1 MEELRQHWRD
11 AGYYTGTTLADEIG
25 AAARRLGPTPVIFH
39 SAERPAVTSLAEL
52 YERGLVVAGALQ
64 QLGVQL
70 GGTVAIQVPNW
81 AEGAIAHLAATLCGA
96 TMLPIV
102 GIYGPAE
109 VGFILRE
116 SRAAVLIIPAHARSR
131 DYTAMLADLGPV
143 PDLRAV
149 VVIGGSHTDGTI
161 SWDSLG
167 SLSGSFAPPATVSSD
182 RCLLVYTSGT
192 TAQPKG
198 VQHSHDSLLAEL
210 RSMAVL
216 RQAGPSFVHLAV
228 LPSGHVAGVLGLL
241 RALVHGTRSVFMDAW
256 DPVAAA
262 GLIEQHAVTSSVGAP
277 VHLMGLLD
285 AAERSGRN
293 LGTLAEYMT
302 GAASVPA
309 AVIERAGQAG
319 IAAYRCYGSSE
330 HPTISSGEPG
340 DPAVKRASTD
350 GRIVP
355 GTEVRIVDDEG
366 SVLTTGQAGEITCRG
381 PEQFMGYLDPGLNRD
396 IYVGDHWLRTGDI
409 GFIDADG
416 YLTVTDRKK
425 DIIVRGGENI
435 SSQEIEEVTL
445 THPLILD
452 AAAVAAP
459 DDRLGERV
467 CVFAVARPETAPTL
481 ADLREH
487 FRAAGLARQKA
498 PELLVLVSE
507 LPRTPAGKV
516 QKFVLRDQ
524 LRPK

>member
-1 MEELRQHWRD
+1 MDKLRQRWSD
-11 AGYYTGTTLADEIG
+11 AGYYTGTTLADEIS
-25 AAARRLGPTPVIFH
+25 AAAQRLGSTPVIFH
-39 SAERPAVTSLAEL
+39 SAERPAVTHLAEL
-52 YERGLVVAGALQ
+52 YEQSLVVARALQ
-64 QLGVQL
+64 QLGL
-70 GGTVAIQVPNW
+70 RPGGTVAIQVPNW
-81 AEGAIAHLAATLCGA
+81 AEGAIAHVATTLCGA

-109 VGFILRE
+109 VGFILRQ
-116 SRAAVLIIPAHARSR
+116 SRAAILVIPARARSR
-131 DYTAMLADLGPV
+131 DYTAMLADLGPL
-143 PDLRAV
+143 PDLHAV
-149 VVIGGSHTDGTI
+149 VVIGGSHVDGTI
-161 SWDSLG
+161 SWDSLS
-167 SLSGSFAPPATVSSD
+167 SLSGRFTRPAIAGSD

-192 TAQPKG
+192 TADPKG
-198 VQHSHDSLLAEL
+198 VQHSHDTLLAEL
-210 RSMAVL
+210 RSMAVI

-241 RALVHGTRSVFMDAW
+241 RTLVHGTRSVFMDAW
-256 DPVAAA
+256 DPAAA
-262 GLIEQHAVTSSVGAP
+262 AELIEQYAVTSSVGAP
-277 VHLMGLLD
+277 VHLMSLLD
-285 AAERSGRN
+285 AAERTGRS

-309 AVIERAGQAG
+309 AVIERAERAG

-330 HPTISSGEPG
+330 HPTISSGEPA

-350 GRIVP
+350 GRVVP

-366 SVLTTGQAGEITCRG
+366 AVLATGQAGEITCRG

-396 IYVGDHWLRTGDI
+396 LYVGEGWLRTGDI
-409 GFIDADG
+409 GFIDTDG

-435 SSQEIEEVTL
+435 SSKEIEEVML
-445 THPLILD
+445 THPLVLD

-467 CVFAVARPETAPTL
+467 CVFVVARPGTAPTL
-481 ADLREH
+481 ADLQEH

-498 PELLVLVSE
+498 PEMLIRVDE

-524 LRPK
+524 LGPR

>member
-1 MEELRQHWRD
+1 MAVLRQRWHD
-11 AGYYTGTTLADEIG
+11 AGYYTGTTLADEISS
-25 AAARRLGPTPVIFH
+25 ARQRLGSTPVVFH
-39 SAERPAVTSLAEL
+39 STERPAVTSLAEL
-52 YERGLVVAGALQ
+52 YDQSLVVAGALQ
-64 QLGVQL
+64 QLGVRP
-70 GGTVAIQVPNW
+70 GATVAIQVPNW
-81 AEGAIAHLAATLCGA
+81 AEGAIAHIAAILCGA
-96 TMLPIV
+96 TMLPVV

-116 SRAAVLIIPAHARSR
+116 SRATALIIPAHARSR

-143 PDLRAV
+143 PDLHAV
-149 VVIGGSHTDGTI
+149 VVIGGSPVDGTI

-167 SLSGSFAPPATVSSD
+167 SLSGRFTQPQVASSD

-192 TAQPKG
+192 TAKPKG

-210 RSMAVL
+210 RSMAVI
-216 RQAGPSFVHLAV
+216 RPADPSFVHLAV
-228 LPSGHVAGVLGLL
+228 LPSGHVAGVLGLM

-256 DPVAAA
+256 DPAAA
-262 GLIEQHAVTSSVGAP
+262 AELIERYAVTSSVGAP
-277 VHLMGLLD
+277 VHLMSLLD
-285 AAERSGRN
+285 AAERTGRS

-309 AVIERAGQAG
+309 AVIERAERAG

-330 HPTISSGEPG
+330 HPTISCGEPG

-355 GTEVRIVDDEG
+355 GTEVRIVDDDDG
-366 SVLTTGQAGEITCRG
+366 VLAAGQAGEITCRG
-381 PEQFMGYLDPGLNRD
+381 PEQFMGYLDPALNRG
-396 IYVGDHWLRTGDI
+396 IYHGEGWLRTGDI

-435 SSQEIEEVTL
+435 SAKEIEEVVL
-445 THPLILD
+445 THPLVLD

-467 CVFAVARPETAPTL
+467 CVFVVAQPGTAPTL
-481 ADLREH
+481 ADLQEH
-487 FRAAGLARQKA
+487 FRMAGLARQKA
-498 PELLVLVSE
+498 PEVLIQVDE

-516 QKFVLRDQ
+516 QKFVLRDR
-524 LRPK
+524 LGPR

>member
-1 MEELRQHWRD
+1 VKDLRQHWRD
-11 AGYYTGTTLADEIG
+11 AGYYTGTTLADEISAG
-25 AAARRLGPTPVIFH
+25 AQRFGSTPVIFH

-52 YERGLVVAGALQ
+52 YEQSLIVAGALQ
-64 QLGVQL
+64 HLGVRP
-70 GGTVAIQVPNW
+70 GDTVAIQVPNW
-81 AEGAIAHLAATLCGA
+81 AEGAIAHVAAALCGA
-96 TMLPIV
+96 TMLPVV

-109 VGFILRE
+109 VGFILRQ
-116 SRAAVLIIPAHARSR
+116 SRAAILVIPARARSR
-131 DYTAMLADLGPV
+131 DYAAMLADLGPL

-149 VVIGGSHTDGTI
+149 VVIGGSRVDGTV
-161 SWDSLG
+161 SWSSLA
-167 SLSGSFAPPATVSSD
+167 SLSGGFVRPVIAASD

-192 TAQPKG
+192 TAEPKG
-198 VQHSHDSLLAEL
+198 VQHSHDGLLAEL

-256 DPVAAA
+256 DPAAAA
-262 GLIEQHAVTSSVGAP
+262 GLVEQHAVTSSVGAP

-285 AAERSGRN
+285 AAERTGRS
-293 LGTLAEYMT
+293 LSTLAEYMT

-309 AVIERAGQAG
+309 AVIERAEQAG

-340 DPAVKRASTD
+340 DPAVKRANTD
-350 GRIVP
+350 GRVVP
-355 GTEVRIVDDEG
+355 GTEVRIVDDAG
-366 SVLTTGQAGEITCRG
+366 RPLSAGQVGEITCRG
-381 PEQFMGYLDPGLNRD
+381 PEQFTGYLDPGLNRD
-396 IYVGDHWLRTGDI
+396 IYLGDGWLRTGDI
-409 GFIDADG
+409 GFVDADG

-435 SSQEIEEVTL
+435 SSKEIEDAVL
-445 THPLILD
+445 THPLVQE

-459 DDRLGERV
+459 DGRLGERV
-467 CVFAVARPETAPTL
+467 CVFAVAQPGTTPTL
-481 ADLREH
+481 ADVQEH
-487 FRAAGLARQKA
+487 FRAAGLARQKT
-498 PELLVLVSE
+498 PEMLILVDT

-524 LRPK
+524 LEPS